1 MTAVDYCALIDVLA
15 KVSLKTGVTLT
26 GKISGEISTERI
38 IRANVLVG
46 TLVNV
51 NATRRNGFI
60 SIPTATCEAAYCVST
75 VYITPTETT
84 EFLTL
89 IDVFAF
95 MPIQKPLK
103 TSFTTAFFV
112 SVHRILI
119 NLCKNCRSRKA

>member
-1 MTAVDYCALIDVLA
+1 MTAVDYCALIDIFA
-15 KVSLKTGVTLT
+15 QESSKTGMTLT
-26 GKISGEISTERI
+26 GKISGVVFTERI

-60 SIPTATCEAAYCVST
+60 SIPTAACKASYCVGT
-75 VYITPTETT
+75 MYITPTETT

-103 TSFTTAFFV
+103 TRFTTAFFV

-119 NLCKNCRSRKA
+119 NLC